1 MVIVETALDLR
12 HHAGKTLGATSWM
25 KITQAQTDA
34 FAALTGDDHWIH
46 LDAARAAREQPGG
59 RTIAHGL
66 FLLSLIPRLQR
77 QLFRI
82 ERRGAGLNYGYDRVR
97 FTAPVPVGSHVRL
110 TQTVT
115 SATRRGAGTQL
126 AITSTI
132 EIQGNA
138 RPALVA
144 DGLLFIADRVTED
157 ASGNG
162 DRRGTGLIEGE
173 TA

>member
-1 MVIVETALDLR
+1 MVIVETALDLQR
-12 HHAGKTLGATSWM
+12 HAGTSLGATEWM
-25 KITQAQTDA
+25 EITQAQTDA

-46 LDAARAAREQPGG
+46 VDAARAAREQPDG

-82 ERRGAGLNYGYDRVR
+82 ERRGAGLIYGYDRVR

-110 TQTVT
+110 TQTVN
-115 SATRRGAGTQL
+115 SATRRGEGTQL

-132 EIQGNA
+132 EIQGNP
-138 RPALVA
+138 RPALIA
-144 DGLLFIADRVTED
+144 EGLLFIADQVTQD

-162 DRRGTGLIEGE
+162 DRHGTGRSEGE
-173 TA
+173 TG